1 MLQEI
6 FRIPFLNLPIY
17 GYGVMLVI
25 GFLGAIQLAKFLAK
39 KSNIDPELFV
49 NAGLIALVAGVA
61 GARLSHVIENIGY
74 YTNPNRSFFANFF
87 DAINIRSG
95 GLTYYGGFL
104 LAFPA
109 LVFYAR
115 WKKVPIRL
123 GMDIVAPCLMIGL
136 GFGRIGC
143 FLNGC
148 CYGATCDLPWAVS
161 FPYYS
166 IPYRE
171 EVDEHKIT
179 PPAELTRMT
188 ISGRIDLLS
197 PTEIREHAADLPA
210 DAASVA
216 AGQHSL
222 SVHPAQ
228 LYSSF
233 TGFLIAALVLCYYT
247 LPHAPGR
254 AFALMMMVEGMTRYL
269 LECLRVEPA
278 VIGDFSLSMVL
289 GLALLVVGIVLWFV
303 FGFLD
308 RETQSTDW
316 AALPT
321 NAQTPAPSA

>member
-1 MLQEI
+1 MLQVI
-6 FRIPFLNLPIY
+6 FRIPFLNIPIY

-39 KSNIDPELFV
+39 RAGLDPELFV
-49 NAGLIALVAGVA
+49 NAGLIALVTGVA

-74 YTNPNRSFFANFF
+74 YTDPHRSVAANFF

-109 LVFYAR
+109 LILYAR
-115 WKKVPIRL
+115 HKKMPIRL
-123 GMDIVAPCLMIGL
+123 SMDIVAPCLMIGL

-148 CYGATCDLPWAVS
+148 CYGATCDLPWAIT

-171 EVDEHKIT
+171 EVDQHKIT
-179 PPAELTRMT
+179 PPEELTRLT
-188 ISGRIDLLS
+188 VTGQIDVLS
-197 PTEIREHAADLPA
+197 PADIRAHAGELPPDTA
-210 DAASVA
+210 SLAAS
-216 AGQHSL
+216 QHSL
-222 SVHPAQ
+222 PLHPAQ

-233 TGFLIAALVLCYYT
+233 TAFLIAALVVCFYT

-254 AFALMMMVEGMTRYL
+254 AFALMMMIEGLTRYL
-269 LECLRVEPA
+269 LECLRVEPP

-289 GLALLVVGIVLWFV
+289 GLALLLIGILLWFT
-303 FGFLD
+303 FGLLD
-308 RETQSTDW
+308 RPDESADW
-316 AALPT
+316 AALP
-321 NAQTPAPSA
+321 A

>member
-6 FRIPFLNLPIY
+6 FRIPYFNIPIY
-17 GYGVMLVI
+17 GYGVMLVV
-25 GFLGAIQLAKFLAK
+25 GFLTAIQLAKFLARRAGL
-39 KSNIDPELFV
+39 DPELFV
-49 NAGLIALVAGVA
+49 NAGLLALVAGVA
-61 GARLSHVIENIGY
+61 GARLSHVLENIGY
-74 YTNPNRSFFANFF
+74 YTNPNRSFAANFF

-109 LVFYAR
+109 LILYAR
-115 WKKVPIRL
+115 FKKIPIRL
-123 GMDIVAPCLMIGL
+123 GMDIIAPCLMIGL

-148 CYGATCDLPWAVS
+148 CYGATCNLPWAIS

-179 PPAELTRMT
+179 PPEELQRLTVT
-188 ISGRIDLLS
+188 GRIDVLS
-197 PTEIREHAADLPA
+197 PAEIRAHAAELPP
-210 DAASVA
+210 DAATLA
-216 AGQHSL
+216 ASQHSL
-222 SVHPAQ
+222 PLHPAQ

-233 TGFLIAALVLCYYT
+233 TAFLIAALVLCYYT

-254 AFALMMMVEGMTRYL
+254 AFALMMMVEGFTRFL
-269 LECLRVEPA
+269 LELLRVEPP

-289 GLALLVVGIVLWFV
+289 GLALLGVGIILWFT
-303 FGFLD
+303 FGLLD
-308 RETQSTDW
+308 RQDSPANW
-316 AALPT
+316 AALP
-321 NAQTPAPSA
+321 A